1 MVRMMHVKMENKSRA
16 VENLII
22 GNVEVKYKSNDPENK
37 AFKGPLVEGVNK
49 LVEEITKRVK
59 VLLRSV
65 FTLDAVFL
73 TRVELLE

>member
-65 FTLDAVFL
+65 FTFDAVFL